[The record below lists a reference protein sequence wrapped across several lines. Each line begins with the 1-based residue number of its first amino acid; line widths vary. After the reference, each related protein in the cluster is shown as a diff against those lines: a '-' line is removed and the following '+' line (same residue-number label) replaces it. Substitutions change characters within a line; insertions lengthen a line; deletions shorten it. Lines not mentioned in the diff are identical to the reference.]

1 MAQIKTNLQY
11 GVTGSLQTANIA
23 GDAIDGTK
31 IADDAINS
39 EHYAGTSVDDAHIN
53 DVASSKLTGTIA
65 TARLGSGTA
74 SSSTILYGDQTY
86 KTEPTGYDVS
96 SITGA
101 TDLAAHP
108 EITDEINLS
117 DGGTLKR
124 LDLKYMI
131 SRPSWEGRFTSGFYA
146 STGTESVLP
155 MNSSHFDSDGCF
167 NATSSSTTLNG
178 LTAPAYSFT
187 PHVAGYYYCFGVP
200 QIWSTSDHGTSSLDT
215 KAVYFNIRKNG
226 STHKR
231 VCAHNVWRTNIV
243 SCVLIQMNGTGDY
256 IQFTVNPG
264 TSFGSTQ
271 NFYAEQYQ
279 QWYGIFKVAGLPT
292 TSGG

>member
-1 MAQIKTNLQY
+1 LAKMAAGTDGNIITYDASGNPA
-11 GVTGSLQTANIA
+11 VVATGSSGQLLQSA
-23 GDAIDGTK
+23 G
-31 IADDAINS
+31 
-39 EHYAGTSVDDAHIN
+39 AGSPPVMAT
-53 DVASSKLTGTIA
+53 VA
-65 TARLGSGTA
+65 
-74 SSSTILYGDQTY
+74 
-86 KTEPTGYDVS
+86 GYDVS

-167 NATSSSTTLNG
+167 NATGSSTTLNG

-200 QIWSTSDHGTSSLDT
+200 QIWSTSDHGTSALDT

-231 VCAHNVWRTNIV
+231 LTAHNVWRTNIV

-264 TSFGSTQ
+264 TGFGSTQ